1 MICQLRIIAREAGSF
16 FTKNF
21 VSYIAELTRHFEIKS
36 LLSLSIITGW
46 KIICLKEVS
55 EGSIGKHFVPALCDK
70 GEICPNQ
77 NIF

>member
-1 MICQLRIIAREAGSF
+1 MICQLWIIAREAGTF

-21 VSYIAELTRHFEIKS
+21 VINLAELSHHFEIKS
-36 LLSLSIITGW
+36 LFSLFVITGW

-70 GEICPNQ
+70 GEI
-77 NIF
+77 